1 MGLKSRKLKT
11 SRSVIKVRRTQRR
24 QDVPQPSKELVEH
37 YLKKWDKLEDYASQ
51 EEAVIEFLEIIIQ
64 TTN

>member
-1 MGLKSRKLKT
+1 M
-11 SRSVIKVRRTQRR
+11 
-24 QDVPQPSKELVEH
+24 PQPSKELVEH

-51 EEAVIEFLEIIIQ
+51 EEAVNRVLEIIIQ